1 MGIFGGV
8 DVQKKLKI
16 FIPVLVV
23 AVAASAYYL
32 YFKKDANPN
41 QIKVSGNIEVTT
53 VGVGFKIAG
62 HVDRRLV
69 DEGESVK
76 KGQSVAEME
85 TADLELEVANAKA
98 QLLATKATLAQLTNG
113 SRPQDVSAARA
124 IVRSA
129 EADKNNAA
137 MEYQRMQ
144 QLFAK
149 GAVAAQD
156 RDRSRTAYATAS
168 ARADQTVQQLSLAVE
183 GPRQEEIDLAAA
195 RVEQAKQV
203 LNLSQT
209 RLSYAQITA
218 PVDGVVLSKNIEAG
232 EYVSPGTPVVTI
244 GDLSQVWLK
253 AYIAETDLGKVKLG
267 QKVTVTTDTYPGKVY
282 PGNIGFIASEAEFT
296 PKSIQTTEERVKLV
310 YRIKIILEN
319 TSRELKPGMPADALI
334 QLSGE

>member
-1 MGIFGGV
+1 
-8 DVQKKLKI
+8 
-16 FIPVLVV
+16 
-23 AVAASAYYL
+23 
-32 YFKKDANPN
+32 
-41 QIKVSGNIEVTT
+41 
-53 VGVGFKIAG
+53 
-62 HVDRRLV
+62 
-69 DEGESVK
+69 
-76 KGQSVAEME
+76 
-85 TADLELEVANAKA
+85 
-98 QLLATKATLAQLTNG
+98 
-113 SRPQDVSAARA
+113 
-124 IVRSA
+124 
-129 EADKNNAA
+129 
-137 MEYQRMQ
+137 MQ

-156 RDRSRTAYATAS
+156 RDRSRTVYATAS

-253 AYIAETDLGKVKLG
+253 AYIVETDLGKVKLG
-267 QKVTVTTDTYPGKVY
+267 QKVTVTTDTYPNKTYKGT
-282 PGNIGFIASEAEFT
+282 IGFIASEAEFT

-310 YRIKIILEN
+310 YRIKINVEN
-319 TSRELKPGMPADALI
+319 TARELKPGMPADAVI
-334 QLSGE
+334 QLGGE

>member
-1 MGIFGGV
+1 MN
-8 DVQKKLKI
+8 KRLKI
-16 FIPVLVV
+16 LIPVLII
-23 AVAASAYYL
+23 AVAASAYFL
-32 YFKKDANPN
+32 YVKKPLNPN

-62 HVDRRLV
+62 HVERRLV
-69 DEGESVK
+69 DEGASVK
-76 KGQSVAEME
+76 KGQGVAQLE
-85 TADLELEVANAKA
+85 TADLELDVANAKA
-98 QLLATKATLAQLTNG
+98 QLIATKATLAQLTNG
-113 SRPQDVSAARA
+113 SRPQDVSVARA
-124 IVRSA
+124 VVRSA

-137 MEYQRMQ
+137 VEYQRMQ

-156 RDRSRTAYATAS
+156 RDRSRTAFATAN
-168 ARADQTVQQLSLAVE
+168 ARVDQTVQQLSLAVE

-203 LNLSQT
+203 LKLAQT

-244 GDLSQVWLK
+244 GDLNQVWLK
-253 AYIAETDLGKVKLG
+253 AYIVETDLGKVKLG
-267 QKVTVTTDTYPGKVY
+267 QKVSVTADTYPGKVY
-282 PGNIGFIASEAEFT
+282 KGNIGFIASEAEFT
-296 PKSIQTTEERVKLV
+296 PKSIQTAEERVKLV
-310 YRIKIILEN
+310 YRIKIILDN
-319 TSRELKPGMPADALI
+319 ASRELKPGMPADALI